1 MVSVKSSDW
10 ERSMDTIVSE
20 IAKTRMI
27 KDVNEAL
34 TAYGLFVSSI
44 EFDATNDFSVVIKL
58 CAYDLKQF
66 DQPECFAKNI
76 AVPEGTAC

>member
-1 MVSVKSSDW
+1 
-10 ERSMDTIVSE
+10 MDTIVSE

-34 TAYGLFVSSI
+34 TAYGLFVSSL
-44 EFDATNDFSVVIKL
+44 EFDASTGFLVRIKL
-58 CAYDLKQF
+58 SAHDWSESH
-66 DQPECFAKNI
+66 PVKNI

>member
-1 MVSVKSSDW
+1 
-10 ERSMDTIVSE
+10 MDTIVSE

-44 EFDATNDFSVVIKL
+44 EFDARNDFSVVIKL
-58 CAYDLKQF
+58 CAYDL
-66 DQPECFAKNI
+66 DLLEHPECFVKNI
-76 AVPEGTAC
+76 AVPEGTAQIVEKQAFSRG

>member
-1 MVSVKSSDW
+1 
-10 ERSMDTIVSE
+10 MDTIVSE
-20 IAKTRMI
+20 VAKTRMI

-44 EFDATNDFSVVIKL
+44 EFDASTEFSVVIKL
-58 CAYDLKQF
+58 CAQGLTES
-66 DQPECFAKNI
+66 QPSKNI